1 MVRVFNPIYDT
12 VFKYLVEDERVAK
25 VLLSN
30 ILDKKIESVSMQ
42 PNDHIIH
49 LEDDLKLLRIDFA
62 ATIIND
68 DGNKELATIEIQ
80 KAYEEDEVMRFKTYY
95 GLQTQNPNNARKIT
109 KVRRSRTDPSKTETY
124 EIYKP
129 YHIYSIYILGHK
141 LGEGYEY
148 AVMKGSF
155 VFKDLDN
162 CEIDLSTY
170 NEFIDGMTNHIVIIQ
185 IPFLPEKPKKH
196 LEKLLSI
203 FDQRKRDN
211 NNKKYVEIDDYD
223 QDMDYILLVNR
234 LIRATGDTQLVGDLN
249 FEDEMLRKLERDR
262 INLGDAQV
270 RLEEAEQKL
279 AEQKTQLAEQQT
291 QLAEKQTQ
299 LAEKETQ
306 LATSIKMLS
315 SVGIPPE
322 QIAENL
328 KITVEIVKKLMK

>member
-30 ILDKKIESVSMQ
+30 ILDKKIESVSMKH
-42 PNDHIIH
+42 NDHVVQIK
-49 LEDDLKLLRIDFA
+49 DDLKLLRIDFA

-68 DGNKELATIEIQ
+68 DGTKEIATIEIQ

-95 GLQTQNPNNARKIT
+95 GLQTQDKENAHKIT
-109 KVRRSRTDPSKTETY
+109 KVRRSRTDPQKTETY

-141 LGEGYEY
+141 LGDGYEY

-155 VFKDLDN
+155 VFKDLDG

-185 IPFLPEKPKKH
+185 IPFLPEKPKRH
-196 LEKLLSI
+196 LEKLLSV
-203 FDQRKRDN
+203 FDQRKKDDN
-211 NNKKYVEIDDYD
+211 DKKYVEIDDHDYD
-223 QDMDYILLVNR
+223 EDYCVLVNR
-234 LIRATGDTQLVGDLN
+234 LIRATADTQLVGDLN

-270 RLEEAEQKL
+270 RLEAAEKKL
-279 AEQKTQLAEQQT
+279 AEKEM
-291 QLAEKQTQ
+291 QLAEKDSQ
-299 LAEKETQ
+299 LSA
-306 LATSIKMLS
+306 SIKMLS

-322 QIAENL
+322 QIAGNL
-328 KITVEIVKKLMK
+328 KISVEIVNKLLK